1 MADIPAATILNFF
14 IFLSIPFVFAFIAQK
29 IKVSAIVGYIVGGL
43 LLGNSFVSTYSKEI
57 INNFAYFGIIL
68 LLFAVGL
75 EVNFSRLI
83 YLKKYIVL
91 GGFFQIIFSIATIFI
106 VSLFF
111 GFSFVKALLIGIALS
126 SSSTTLV
133 AKIIQDRGEEGSFIG
148 ELAMGIL
155 MFQDIAF
162 IPFLIIF
169 TTVTA
174 GHISLLQLS
183 GEIFVDLV
191 KSTLIIAVLFYSGQ
205 KLIPKIFNRMART
218 SRELMNLFVIVFI
231 FLITYLSTVLGIPI
245 LIGIFVAGVLVGQT
259 LQHYHIFSEIRP
271 LRDMLAVIFFIFI
284 GMSIKLGLVFL
295 VLPKILL
302 FTILIIV
309 VKGLVI
315 LLIFL
320 FFRFHSKTAFTLAI
334 YLFQIDEDA
343 FILMSQSLSNRV
355 FSQEEYAF
363 IISSVLITLVITP
376 ILINSRDEL
385 YLNLRKLIK
394 KILPFLENFIT
405 HRIDQDRS
413 PIDAISIKDHVII
426 CGYGR
431 VGSYVGRA
439 LTLASVPFLAID
451 YNFNIVEKARK
462 SGANIIYG
470 DPTDMDIL
478 DYAQADE
485 ARILVIAV
493 PGKFSQEA
501 IVMNA
506 KKLNPKIVVFTR
518 VHREKDQG
526 RMKDL
531 GVDVIIQPEFE
542 ASLSIIRRIL
552 HWKGLDKE
560 EIGRKV
566 KRLKLEHGML

>member
-1 MADIPAATILNFF
+1 
-14 IFLSIPFVFAFIAQK
+14 
-29 IKVSAIVGYIVGGL
+29 
-43 LLGNSFVSTYSKEI
+43 
-57 INNFAYFGIIL
+57 